1 MHPHATTLMS
11 VEAATAALYVH
22 YASIRDKCV
31 SMPIHSAFWGKN
43 TIFLW
48 ALAMY
53 LREPIYVWVV
63 DRAGTAHVQQ
73 YSFAER

>member
-11 VEAATAALYVH
+11 VKAAKAALYVH
-22 YASIRDKCV
+22 YASTRDKCV

-43 TIFLW
+43 TILW

-53 LREPIYVWVV
+53 LREPIYVRVV